1 MDAMTWLIISIVGYS
16 LAGILL
22 IVAIFMFIKM
32 NIPAIVGDL
41 TGRTAKREIQEL
53 REQNQSGNKR
63 NTPTAFNIERQ
74 AKTRGFRTGALSKV
88 GKTGRT
94 APTTEHSRPK
104 TGNLETELLEDPNN
118 QSTELL
124 HDDTALLN
132 EEGTL
137 DTVLLTDETALLDDN
152 MKRLDE
158 TTVLTNDEEAI
169 PAVSFNII
177 KDIKVIHT
185 NEVIE

>member
-1 MDAMTWLIISIVGYS
+1 MDAMTWMIISIVGYS

-94 APTTEHSRPK
+94 APSMEHSRPK
-104 TGNLETELLEDPNN
+104 TRNLETELLEDPNN
-118 QSTELL
+118 LPTELL
-124 HDDTALLN
+124 NDETALLN
-132 EEGTL
+132 EEGTM
-137 DTVLLTDETALLDDN
+137 DTVLLTDETVLLDDDR
-152 MKRLDE
+152 MGLDE
-158 TTVLTNDEEAI
+158 TTVLTNEKEAVR
-169 PAVSFNII
+169 AVSFKII

-185 NEVIE
+185 NEVI